1 MESSRGNLANHR
13 LSLVMPALFVGQ
25 PPAGALWLTRGGVHR
40 TFWVRDGFVI
50 AESSNVPEEHLA
62 NQLAKLGVLELS
74 RAAAAFEAA
83 ETCGIPFGQYL
94 LDRGFVD
101 RPRLLE
107 ALELKAREA
116 LFDCYE
122 WEAGDFEFVP
132 GQRPSGGV
140 ALELKLGTLHR
151 DALAREREWR
161 TFREVFPDPSIR
173 FDAFP
178 EVAVEWMSDDEQA
191 LLELASEGGSLAE
204 LLGCGAEGRLAAARR
219 VLRLYHRGAL
229 APQSVS
235 ALAVGE
241 VPEAHQLLQRATQA
255 FLRGDFLRAVAL
267 AAEALSRAPLPE
279 AQLIYREAEMRLAL
293 SIADRVLSLEGRL
306 VFGSLP
312 KALPPGL
319 NADDLY
325 LLAKLR
331 TARSVREAIRG
342 AAMGELA
349 AYRAVE
355 RLIASGFV
363 RVRGENEPRAT
374 LPYGIPVLA

>member
-1 MESSRGNLANHR
+1 MESSRGNLASHR
-13 LSLVMPALFVGQ
+13 LSLVMPALFSGQ
-25 PPAGALWLTRGGVHR
+25 PPQGALWLTRGAVQR
-40 TFWVRDGFVI
+40 TFWVRDGCIV

-62 NQLAKLGVLELS
+62 NQLARLSILELS

-83 ETCGIPFGQYL
+83 ETCGIPYGQYL

-101 RPRLLE
+101 RPRLME
-107 ALELKAREA
+107 ALEHKAREA

-122 WEAGDFEFVP
+122 WEAGEFEFVP

-151 DALAREREWR
+151 DALARAREWGEL
-161 TFREVFPDPSIR
+161 RERFPDPAQR

-178 EVAVEWMSDDEQA
+178 EVAVEWMGEEDRA
-191 LLELASEGGSLAE
+191 LLDLAAEGASLPE
-204 LLGCGAEGRLAAARR
+204 LLACGAEGRLASARR
-219 VLRLYHRGAL
+219 LMRLYHRGAL
-229 APQSVS
+229 SPQRTGETQ
-235 ALAVGE
+235 VGE
-241 VPEAHQLLQRATQA
+241 VPEAHQLLQRASQA
-255 FLRGDFLRAVAL
+255 FSRGDFLRAVAL
-267 AAEALSRAPLPE
+267 AEEALSRAPLPE
-279 AQLIYREAEMRLAL
+279 AQTVYREAEMRLGLAV
-293 SIADRVLSLEGRL
+293 ADRVLSLEGRL
-306 VFGSLP
+306 SFPSLP
-312 KALPPGL
+312 RALPKEL

-355 RLIASGFV
+355 RLIAAGFV
-363 RVRGENEPRAT
+363 HVRGPSEPRAT
-374 LPYGIPVLA
+374 LPYGIPVIA

>member
-1 MESSRGNLANHR
+1 MESSRGNLASHR
-13 LSLVMPALFVGQ
+13 LSLVLPALFVGQ

-40 TFWVRDGFVI
+40 TFWVRDGFLI

-62 NQLAKLGVLELS
+62 NQLAKLGILPLP

-107 ALELKAREA
+107 ALEHKAREA
-116 LFDCYE
+116 LFDCCE
-122 WEAGDFEFVP
+122 WEAGEFEFVP
-132 GQRPSGGV
+132 GQRPAGGV

-151 DALAREREWR
+151 DAQARSREWR
-161 TFREVFPDPSIR
+161 AFREVFPDDSLR

-178 EVAVEWMSDDEQA
+178 EIAVDWMSDEERA
-191 LLELASEGGSLAE
+191 LLDLAEAGASLAE
-204 LLGCGAEGRLAAARR
+204 LLVCGVEGRLAAARR

-229 APQSVS
+229 APQLQRD
-235 ALAVGE
+235 ATVGE

-255 FLRGDFLRAVAL
+255 FLRGDFEQAVAL

-279 AQLIYREAEMRLAL
+279 AQLVYREAEMRLGL

-306 VFGSLP
+306 VFGPLP
-312 KALPPGL
+312 KALPPEL

-355 RLIASGFV
+355 RLVSAGFI
-363 RVRGENEPRAT
+363 RVRGTNEPRAT
-374 LPYGIPVLA
+374 LPYGIPAIA